1 MTLLYTVE
9 ETPKLT
15 AKTIFGYIST
25 FTDRSP
31 ACLLILKIKL
41 KIKLKNFFISNQ
53 SFAVY

>member
-41 KIKLKNFFISNQ
+41 KNFFISNQ